1 MTLFN
6 LNKEEILAPQDWG
19 FPVPIAYGPGRFSE
33 IGNYC
38 SENEI
43 TNPLIVT
50 DSGSVDLPFIDNLV
64 EILKKSKINS
74 GIYSKISPNPRDDEI
89 ASGKKLFNDNNH
101 DAIIAIGGGSA
112 MDGGKSICL
121 TANNEIE
128 LFDFEWEK
136 TPQVIGPDNKFP
148 KLITIPT
155 TAGTG
160 AETESTAMVTDTKQG
175 IKLCIMHPE
184 LKPSLA
190 LLDPELTLGLPSNL
204 TAWTGA
210 DAMIHSIEGYCVP
223 GFHPL
228 CDGAALES
236 LNLISKSL
244 ITAVE
249 EPNNLEARGAMLVAS
264 CLGGV
269 SFIKGLGLVHAI
281 AHMVGAEFNT
291 HHGLTN
297 AIILP
302 AVLRY
307 NLPDMEEK
315 VMRMAQAMQYK
326 DHTANHFIEN
336 MEKIL
341 DRIKI
346 PKGLNEIGVP
356 EDCIERISEKS
367 MIDTAFGTNPR
378 SATLD
383 DVRELVKV
391 SIFGAR

>member
-1 MTLFN
+1 MPLFN
-6 LNKEEILAPQDWG
+6 LDKEEILTPQDWG
-19 FPVPIAYGPGRFSE
+19 FPVPIAYGPGRFTE

-38 SENEI
+38 YKNQI
-43 TNPLIVT
+43 KNPLIVT
-50 DSGSVDLPFIDNLV
+50 DSGSVNLPFIDKLV
-64 EILKKSKINS
+64 EILKKAKVNS

-89 ASGKKLFNDNNH
+89 SEGKQLFRNNNH

-136 TPQVIGPDNKFP
+136 TPQKISPDNKFP
-148 KLITIPT
+148 PLITIPT

-175 IKLCIMHPE
+175 IKLCIMHPD
-184 LKPSLA
+184 LKPSIA
-190 LLDPELTLGLPSNL
+190 ILDPELTLGLPSNL

-236 LNLISKSL
+236 LYLISKSL
-244 ITAVE
+244 VTVVE

-264 CLGGV
+264 CLGGI

-302 AVLRY
+302 AVLRF

-315 VMRMAQAMQYK
+315 VIKMSQAMQYT
-326 DHTANHFIEN
+326 DHSSSQFIEN
-336 MEKIL
+336 IEKIL

-346 PKGLNEIGVP
+346 PRGLNEIGVP

-378 SATLD
+378 AATLD
-383 DVRELVKV
+383 DVRELVKT

>member
-33 IGNYC
+33 IGTYC

-74 GIYSKISPNPRDDEI
+74 DIYSKISPNPRDDEI

-326 DHTANHFIEN
+326 DHTVNHFIES

-356 EDCIERISEKS
+356 EDSIERISEKA

>member
-33 IGNYC
+33 IGTYC
-38 SENEI
+38 SENKI

-160 AETESTAMVTDTKQG
+160 AETESTAMVTDTTVSYT
-175 IKLCIMHPE
+175 H
-184 LKPSLA
+184 
-190 LLDPELTLGLPSNL
+190 LTLPTICS
-204 TAWTGA
+204 
-210 DAMIHSIEGYCVP
+210 V
-223 GFHPL
+223 
-228 CDGAALES
+228 
-236 LNLISKSL
+236 
-244 ITAVE
+244 
-249 EPNNLEARGAMLVAS
+249 
-264 CLGGV
+264 
-269 SFIKGLGLVHAI
+269 
-281 AHMVGAEFNT
+281 
-291 HHGLTN
+291 
-297 AIILP
+297 
-302 AVLRY
+302 
-307 NLPDMEEK
+307 
-315 VMRMAQAMQYK
+315 
-326 DHTANHFIEN
+326 
-336 MEKIL
+336 
-341 DRIKI
+341 
-346 PKGLNEIGVP
+346 
-356 EDCIERISEKS
+356 
-367 MIDTAFGTNPR
+367 
-378 SATLD
+378 
-383 DVRELVKV
+383 
-391 SIFGAR
+391 

>member
-33 IGNYC
+33 IGTYC
-38 SENEI
+38 SENKI

-190 LLDPELTLGLPSNL
+190 LLDPELTLGLPANL

-326 DHTANHFIEN
+326 DRSVNHFIES